1 MAHLKYIVKD
11 HKGGLNK
18 DGKCIIFLRYTH
30 KTRVTYFS
38 SGRTIDPEFWD
49 KRNNK
54 VKQGYSGFSQ
64 FNMFLDKFR
73 QRIEDYIHQALSQEI
88 EPTIEYIREKVRV
101 KKEKNE
107 EKIPYIDFF
116 TFVEQYITGS
126 AINKKKSTLT
136 CYRNTVHNL
145 KWFEEYAGEVITFDS
160 FGVDFYD
167 KLKRYYIDVRG
178 CGNNSFGKVIKTLKT
193 FLNEAVE
200 RGYTV
205 NQGYKSKK
213 FKVLTEDVENIY
225 LSEFEIRTLL
235 DCNLSN
241 NPNYEKVRDLFV
253 VGCYTGL
260 RFSDFTEIKPENIR
274 NECIYIRTIKTQQN
288 VVIPFHPIV
297 RDIMK
302 KYEGRYPNNLPPA
315 YTNQKMNDYLKEIG
329 KLAGL
334 NENIIVTRTKGSKRE
349 EKTYKKYEL
358 LTTHC
363 ARRSFATNLFKQ
375 GFPSINIMKITG
387 HRSEKSFLKY
397 IKVKEEEAAF
407 MLKKHWETFYSSKTA
422 PLYKIA

>member
-1 MAHLKYIVKD
+1 MAHLKFIVKD
-11 HKGGLNK
+11 HKGGINK
-18 DGKCIIFLRYTH
+18 DGKAIIFLRYTH
-30 KTRVTYFS
+30 LSRVTYFS

-54 VKQGYSGFSQ
+54 VKAGYSGFSQ
-64 FNMFLDKFR
+64 FNMYLDKFR
-73 QRIEDYIHQALSQEI
+73 QKIEDYVHQALSQDI
-88 EPTIEYIREKVRV
+88 DPTIEYVREKVRV
-101 KKEKNE
+101 KQEK
-107 EKIPYIDFF
+107 KAAQLPYIDFF
-116 TFVEQYITGS
+116 SFVEQYIKTS

-136 CYRNTVHNL
+136 CYRNTVNNL
-145 KWFEEYAGEVITFDS
+145 KWYKEYTGEALTFDS

-167 KLKRYYIDVRG
+167 QFKRYIIETRG

-225 LSEFEIRTLL
+225 LNELEIRALL
-235 DCNLSN
+235 DYDFSD

-260 RFSDFTEIKPENIR
+260 RFSDFTEIKPENIK
-274 NECIYIRTIKTQQN
+274 NECIYIRTIKTHQN
-288 VVIPFHPIV
+288 VVVPLHPCIREV
-297 RDIMK
+297 MK
-302 KYEGRYPNNLPPA
+302 RYGGKYPNNLPPA
-315 YTNQKMNDYLKEIG
+315 YSNQKMNDYLKEVG

-334 NENIIVTRTKGSKRE
+334 KEQIIITRTKGSKRVE
-349 EKTYKKYEL
+349 TTYKKYEL

-375 GFPSINIMKITG
+375 GFPSLNIMKITG
-387 HRSEKSFLKY
+387 HRSEKSFMKY
-397 IKVKEEEAAF
+397 IKVKEEEAAQ
-407 MLKKHWETFYSSKTA
+407 MLKIHWEKYYSSKA
-422 PLYKIA
+422 SPLYKIA